1 MTLGLF
7 VPRSFVS
14 PNGSCGYIPRRR
26 PYSSMA
32 GSGLSRVHRTA
43 VFSGQPLTACPGYAF
58 SPASGGGISS
68 RAAPFSKIGKGREK
82 KVDPLHYASALASDT
97 PKVSTSETGNTS
109 GADILYQ
116 DTDGGQI
123 SVDGKNWVAE
133 ADYEKNNA
141 APDVQW
147 WTADEYEAWMNEQKK
162 EMESLIGTGDGWY
175 DGQGVFHEFTQESVD
190 AMMDSYKETLESIK
204 KGVLYSK
211 DDGDG
216 DTYSMIPPTE
226 DVVSSYSVDVTK
238 DNGKTVH
245 IGDYSTVEELDKAI
259 SDAVK
264 NGQLTQEEADS
275 VQK

>member
-1 MTLGLF
+1 MKNKKNWSIGL
-7 VPRSFVS
+7 
-14 PNGSCGYIPRRR
+14 CGAIC
-26 PYSSMA
+26 
-32 GSGLSRVHRTA
+32 LSITGVT
-43 VFSGQPLTACPGYAF
+43 
-58 SPASGGGISS
+58 
-68 RAAPFSKIGKGREK
+68 
-82 KVDPLHYASALASDT
+82 YASYANALASDT
-97 PKVSTSETGNTS
+97 PKVSTYETVNTS
-109 GADILYQ
+109 GKDILYQ
-116 DTDGGQI
+116 DTVGGQI
-123 SVDGKNWVAE
+123 SVDGKNWVDE
-133 ADYEKNNA
+133 ADYEKNNTV
-141 APDVQW
+141 PDVQW

-175 DGQGVFHEFTQESVD
+175 DGEGVFHEFTQESVA
-190 AMMDSYKETLESIK
+190 AMMDSYKGTLESIK

-211 DDGDG
+211 DNGDG

-226 DVVSSYSVDVTK
+226 DVVSSYSVDITK

>member
-1 MTLGLF
+1 MKNKKILAAGL
-7 VPRSFVS
+7 
-14 PNGSCGYIPRRR
+14 CGAICFGI
-26 PYSSMA
+26 A
-32 GSGLSRVHRTA
+32 GVT
-43 VFSGQPLTACPGYAF
+43 
-58 SPASGGGISS
+58 
-68 RAAPFSKIGKGREK
+68 
-82 KVDPLHYASALASDT
+82 YASALTSGT
-97 PKVSTSETGNTS
+97 SKVSTSETGNIS
-109 GADILYQ
+109 GTDILCQ
-116 DTDGGQI
+116 DADGGQI
-123 SVDGKNWVAE
+123 SVDGKNWVVK

-141 APDVQW
+141 TPDVQW

-175 DGQGVFHEFTQESVD
+175 DGQGIFHEFTQESVD

-211 DDGDG
+211 DNGDG

-245 IGDYSTVEELDKAI
+245 IGDYSTAEELDKAI

-264 NGQLTQEEADS
+264 NGQLTQEEADAS
-275 VQK
+275 FNSDCVDSTVD